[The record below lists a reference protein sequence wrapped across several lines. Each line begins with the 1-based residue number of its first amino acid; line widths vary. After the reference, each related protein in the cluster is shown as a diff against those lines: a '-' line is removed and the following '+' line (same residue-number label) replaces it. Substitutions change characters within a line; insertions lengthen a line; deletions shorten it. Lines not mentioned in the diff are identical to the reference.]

1 MLISQK
7 SRQLILFLLT
17 ILLLLYTPFISAQNE
32 RHWIRIPLDPSLQS
46 QRDLFL
52 DVNSIEVQ
60 SNNSLI
66 RRFQISVQPSDQ
78 SIAAGIKPYSTIILS
93 ILDCGNSLLTMEE
106 GLLYTDTF
114 GQGVAVMQDIIA
126 ETRTMDESNGD
137 QFIYAAI
144 CQD

>member
-1 MLISQK
+1 MLLSQK
-7 SRQLILFLLT
+7 IKPLILFLLT
-17 ILLLLYTPFISAQNE
+17 IFLLLCASLALAQVE
-32 RHWIRIPLDPSLQS
+32 RHWIRIPLDPSLES

-60 SNNSLI
+60 SNNSLV
-66 RRFQISVQPSDQ
+66 RRFQISIQPSDQ

-114 GQGVAVMQDIIA
+114 GQGVAVMQDIIG
-126 ETRTMDESNGD
+126 ETRAMDESNSD